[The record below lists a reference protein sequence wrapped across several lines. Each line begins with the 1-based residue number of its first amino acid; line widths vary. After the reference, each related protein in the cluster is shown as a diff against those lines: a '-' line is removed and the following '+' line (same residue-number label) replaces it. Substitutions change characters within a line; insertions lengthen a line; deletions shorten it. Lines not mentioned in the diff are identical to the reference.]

1 MHNLITSVEPI
12 DDVVLIPLWW
22 DWKYQYPKEQ
32 LFKILQDDI
41 IFWEAFSADGVE
53 MPVPKPTTDR
63 DQQRN
68 FNAELYF
75 QTDVVDC
82 VEKGDFDRLGRLVTE
97 QLLRYAER
105 IAELRA

>member
-41 IFWEAFSADGVE
+41 IFWE
-53 MPVPKPTTDR
+53 
-63 DQQRN
+63 QRN